1 MKKYPKHSDKK
12 PKIEYFLAH
21 IYRPP
26 IFMKIKTILIAG
38 VLPIALFAKDDDMAG
53 KIVPRLVDSKST
65 ELNQTID
72 GINDFASE
80 AEAQTVGKFVINES
94 TFTHKKTKSRKA
106 KAAPKVEK
114 IEIIAKQ
121 DLIND
126 SVTANLGT
134 EDGINSDSLDTEEA
148 VREYAEADADIKA
161 TTDSASTGA
170 PAKLFVLDMTTS
182 IIPTESRRIAGHYGP
197 RKHRMHRGV
206 DLGLCHGEN
215 RTIVA
220 AFAGKVVKVRNQGR
234 RKGYGRYV
242 ILDHGNGLT
251 TLYAHLERW
260 KVKVGDELQAGD
272 TIGIGGNSGRS
283 FGAHLHFEMRYN
295 GIYINPET
303 VYDFAEGTFRDISV
317 TLDTDKLQE
326 AEAAYQKEIG
336 KSKFYKVRRGDCLGK
351 IAHKYGTSVERIKRL
366 NNLKSDNIRPG
377 QVLRCS

>member
-1 MKKYPKHSDKK
+1 MKLKS
-12 PKIEYFLAH
+12 L
-21 IYRPP
+21 
-26 IFMKIKTILIAG
+26 LIVG

-53 KIVPRLVDSKST
+53 KIVPRLIESRNT
-65 ELNQTID
+65 ELPQTID
-72 GINDFASE
+72 GINNHDYSSE
-80 AEAQTVGKFVINES
+80 VENTSVGRFVINES
-94 TFTHKKTKSRKA
+94 SFSQKKAKYKKSKSKAA
-106 KAAPKVEK
+106 KAAQKSD
-114 IEIIAKQ
+114 AL
-121 DLIND
+121 DD
-126 SVTANLGT
+126 SE
-134 EDGINSDSLDTEEA
+134 EDFISDSLNTEEA
-148 VREYAEADADIKA
+148 IREFAEAEADIKA

-170 PAKLFVLDMTTS
+170 PAKQFILDMTTS

-260 KVKVGDELQAGD
+260 KVKVGDELDAGD
-272 TIGIGGNSGRS
+272 VIGVGGNSGRS

-303 VYDFAEGTFRDISV
+303 VYNFEEGTFNDIMIV
-317 TLDTDKLQE
+317 LDTEKLQE
-326 AEAAYQKEIG
+326 TEAAYQKEIG
-336 KSKFYKVRRGDCLGK
+336 KSRFYKVRRGDCLQK
-351 IAHKYGTSVERIKRL
+351 IAHKYGTSIEQIKLL
-366 NNLKSDNIRPG
+366 NNLKSNNIRPG
-377 QVLRCS
+377 QILRCS

>member
-1 MKKYPKHSDKK
+1 
-12 PKIEYFLAH
+12 
-21 IYRPP
+21 
-26 IFMKIKTILIAG
+26 MKIKTILIAG
-38 VLPIALFAKDDDMAG
+38 ALPLALFAKDDDMAG
-53 KIVPRLVDSKST
+53 KIVPRLVDSKAT
-65 ELNQTID
+65 ELTQNIEELANIETQD
-72 GINDFASE
+72 PS
-80 AEAQTVGKFVINES
+80 VGKFVITES
-94 TFTHKKTKSRKA
+94 NFSSKKIKPKKQSKVSTPTKTV
-106 KAAPKVEK
+106 KVEEAVALLPK
-114 IEIIAKQ
+114 AES
-121 DLIND
+121 D
-126 SVTANLGT
+126 SQGSEEN
-134 EDGINSDSLDTEEA
+134 INSDSLDTEEA
-148 VREYAEADADIKA
+148 AREYAEADADIKA

-170 PAKLFVLDMTTS
+170 PEKLFVLDMTTS

-272 TIGIGGNSGRS
+272 VIGIGGNSGRS

-295 GIYINPET
+295 GVYINPET
-303 VYDFAEGTFRDISV
+303 VYDFEEGTFRDISV

-326 AEAAYQKEIG
+326 IEAAYQKEIG

-351 IAHKYGTSVERIKRL
+351 IAHKYGTSVERLMRL
-366 NNLKSDNIRPG
+366 NDLKSEKIRPG
-377 QVLRCS
+377 QILRCS

>member
-1 MKKYPKHSDKK
+1 
-12 PKIEYFLAH
+12 
-21 IYRPP
+21 
-26 IFMKIKTILIAG
+26 MKIKTILIAG

-106 KAAPKVEK
+106 KATPKVEK
-114 IEIIAKQ
+114 IETIAKQ
-121 DLIND
+121 DLINE
-126 SVTANLGT
+126 SVTANLDT
-134 EDGINSDSLDTEEA
+134 EDNINSDSLDTEEA

>member
-1 MKKYPKHSDKK
+1 
-12 PKIEYFLAH
+12 
-21 IYRPP
+21 
-26 IFMKIKTILIAG
+26 MKIKTILIAG
-38 VLPIALFAKDDDMAG
+38 VLPIALLAKDDDMAG
-53 KIVPRLVDSKST
+53 KIVPRLVDSKAT
-65 ELNQTID
+65 ELSQNIEDLANIETQD
-72 GINDFASE
+72 PS
-80 AEAQTVGKFVINES
+80 VGKFIITES
-94 TFTHKKTKSRKA
+94 NFSSKKVKPKKQSKVA
-106 KAAPKVEK
+106 QPKVSKVEV
-114 IEIIAKQ
+114 
-121 DLIND
+121 ND
-126 SVTANLGT
+126 LGT
-134 EDGINSDSLDTEEA
+134 EEGINSDSLDTEEA
-148 VREYAEADADIKA
+148 AREYAEADADIKA

-170 PAKLFVLDMTTS
+170 PEKLFVLDMTTS

-215 RTIVA
+215 RAIVA

-272 TIGIGGNSGRS
+272 TLGIGGNSGRS

-303 VYDFAEGTFRDISV
+303 VYDFEEGTFRDILV

-326 AEAAYQKEIG
+326 IESAYQKEIG

-351 IAHKYGTSVERIKRL
+351 IAHKYGTSVQQIMRL
-366 NNLKSDNIRPG
+366 NNLKSEKIRPG

>member
-1 MKKYPKHSDKK
+1 
-12 PKIEYFLAH
+12 
-21 IYRPP
+21 
-26 IFMKIKTILIAG
+26 MKIKTILIAG

-94 TFTHKKTKSRKA
+94 NFTHKKTKSRKA
-106 KAAPKVEK
+106 KATPKVEK
-114 IEIIAKQ
+114 IETIAKQ
-121 DLIND
+121 DLINE

-260 KVKVGDELQAGD
+260 KVKVARPAIPSASEAIQAVLSVH
-272 TIGIGGNSGRS
+272 TCTLKCATTASTSIPKPFTTLPKARSGIFPSRSTQTNSKKLKPPTRKKSARASFTRS
-283 FGAHLHFEMRYN
+283 AAAIALARSPTSMAHLSN
-295 GIYINPET
+295 
-303 VYDFAEGTFRDISV
+303 ASS
-317 TLDTDKLQE
+317 
-326 AEAAYQKEIG
+326 A
-336 KSKFYKVRRGDCLGK
+336 
-351 IAHKYGTSVERIKRL
+351 
-366 NNLKSDNIRPG
+366 
-377 QVLRCS
+377 

>member
-1 MKKYPKHSDKK
+1 
-12 PKIEYFLAH
+12 
-21 IYRPP
+21 
-26 IFMKIKTILIAG
+26 MKIKTILIAG

-53 KIVPRLVDSKST
+53 KIVPRLVDSKNT
-65 ELNQTID
+65 ELTRSIEDLASID
-72 GINDFASE
+72 TQDPS
-80 AEAQTVGKFVINES
+80 VGKFVITES
-94 TFTHKKTKSRKA
+94 NFSSKKIKPKKQSKA
-106 KAAPKVEK
+106 SAPAKVSKVET
-114 IEIIAKQ
+114 
-121 DLIND
+121 ND
-126 SVTANLGT
+126 LGT
-134 EDGINSDSLDTEEA
+134 EEGINSDSLDTEEA
-148 VREYAEADADIKA
+148 AREYAEADADIKA

-170 PAKLFVLDMTTS
+170 PEKLFVLDMTTS

-295 GIYINPET
+295 GVYINPET
-303 VYDFAEGTFRDISV
+303 VYDFAEGTFRDISI

-326 AEAAYQKEIG
+326 IEAAYQKEIG
-336 KSKFYKVRRGDCLGK
+336 KSRFYRVRRGDCLGK
-351 IAHKYGTSVERIKRL
+351 IAHKYGTSIEQIKRL
-366 NNLKSDNIRPG
+366 NNLKSEKIRPG
-377 QVLRCS
+377 QILRCS

>member
-1 MKKYPKHSDKK
+1 MKLKS
-12 PKIEYFLAH
+12 L
-21 IYRPP
+21 
-26 IFMKIKTILIAG
+26 LIVG

-53 KIVPRLVDSKST
+53 KIVPRLIESRNT
-65 ELNQTID
+65 ELPQTID
-72 GINDFASE
+72 GINNHDYSSE
-80 AEAQTVGKFVINES
+80 VENTSVGRFVINES
-94 TFTHKKTKSRKA
+94 SFSQKKAKYKKSKSKAA
-106 KAAPKVEK
+106 KAAQKSD
-114 IEIIAKQ
+114 AL
-121 DLIND
+121 DD
-126 SVTANLGT
+126 SE
-134 EDGINSDSLDTEEA
+134 EDFNSDSLNTEEA
-148 VREYAEADADIKA
+148 IREFAEAEADIKA

-170 PAKLFVLDMTTS
+170 PAKQFILDMTTS

-260 KVKVGDELQAGD
+260 KVKVGDELDAGD
-272 TIGIGGNSGRS
+272 VIGVGGNSGRS

-303 VYDFAEGTFRDISV
+303 VYNFEEGTFNDIMIV
-317 TLDTDKLQE
+317 LDTEKLQE
-326 AEAAYQKEIG
+326 TEAAYQKEIG
-336 KSKFYKVRRGDCLGK
+336 KSRFYKVRRGDCLQK
-351 IAHKYGTSVERIKRL
+351 IAHKYGTSIEQIKLL
-366 NNLKSDNIRPG
+366 NNLKSNNIRPG
-377 QVLRCS
+377 QILRCS

>member
-1 MKKYPKHSDKK
+1 
-12 PKIEYFLAH
+12 
-21 IYRPP
+21 
-26 IFMKIKTILIAG
+26 MKIKTILIAG

-114 IEIIAKQ
+114 NEIIAKQ

-206 DLGLCHGEN
+206 DLGLCHGED

-326 AEAAYQKEIG
+326 IEAAYQKEIG

-351 IAHKYGTSVERIKRL
+351 IAHKYGTSVEHIKRL

>member
-1 MKKYPKHSDKK
+1 
-12 PKIEYFLAH
+12 
-21 IYRPP
+21 
-26 IFMKIKTILIAG
+26 MKIKTILIAG

-53 KIVPRLVDSKST
+53 KIVPRLVDSKNT
-65 ELNQTID
+65 ELTHSIED
-72 GINDFASE
+72 LASIE
-80 AEAQTVGKFVINES
+80 TQDPSVGKFVITES
-94 TFTHKKTKSRKA
+94 NFSSKKIKPKKQSKA
-106 KAAPKVEK
+106 SASAKVSK
-114 IEIIAKQ
+114 VVT
-121 DLIND
+121 ND
-126 SVTANLGT
+126 LGT
-134 EDGINSDSLDTEEA
+134 EEGINSDSLDTEEA

-170 PAKLFVLDMTTS
+170 PEKLFVLDMTTS

-295 GIYINPET
+295 GVYINPET
-303 VYDFAEGTFRDISV
+303 VYDFAEGTFRDISI

-326 AEAAYQKEIG
+326 IEAAYQKEIG
-336 KSKFYKVRRGDCLGK
+336 KSRFYRVRRGDCLGK
-351 IAHKYGTSVERIKRL
+351 IAHKYGTSIEQIKRL
-366 NNLKSDNIRPG
+366 NNLKSEKIRPG
-377 QVLRCS
+377 QILRCS

>member
-1 MKKYPKHSDKK
+1 
-12 PKIEYFLAH
+12 
-21 IYRPP
+21 
-26 IFMKIKTILIAG
+26 MKIKTILIAG
-38 VLPIALFAKDDDMAG
+38 VLPLAIFAKDDDMAG

-65 ELNQTID
+65 ELTESID
-72 GINDFASE
+72 GIQINDFAPE
-80 AEAQTVGKFVINES
+80 AESPSARKFFVNES
-94 TFTHKKTKSRKA
+94 SFSNKKA
-106 KAAPKVEK
+106 KSKKSSKASSGKAGSKTASRNAAS
-114 IEIIAKQ
+114 
-121 DLIND
+121 D
-126 SVTANLGT
+126 LGT
-134 EDGINSDSLDTEEA
+134 EEGINSDSLDTEEA
-148 VREYAEADADIKA
+148 AREYAEADADIKA

-170 PAKLFVLDMTTS
+170 PEKLFVLDMTTA

-206 DLGLCHGEN
+206 DLGLCHGEG
-215 RTIVA
+215 RTVVA

-272 TIGIGGNSGRS
+272 VVGIGGNSGRS

-303 VYDFAEGTFRDISV
+303 VFDFEEGTFRDISI

-326 AEAAYQKEIG
+326 AETAYQKEIG
-336 KSKFYKVRRGDCLGK
+336 RTKFHKVRRGDCLGK
-351 IAHKYGTSVERIKRL
+351 IAHKYGTSVEQIKRL
-366 NNLKSDNIRPG
+366 NNLKTEKIRPG
-377 QVLRCS
+377 MVLRCS

>member
-1 MKKYPKHSDKK
+1 
-12 PKIEYFLAH
+12 
-21 IYRPP
+21 
-26 IFMKIKTILIAG
+26 MKIKTILIAG
-38 VLPIALFAKDDDMAG
+38 VLPLALFAKDDDMVG
-53 KIVPRLVDSKST
+53 KIVPRLVDSRST

-72 GINDFASE
+72 GINDFAPE
-80 AEAQTVGKFVINES
+80 AEAQTVGQFVINES
-94 TFTHKKTKSRKA
+94 NFTHKKSKSRKA
-106 KAAPKVEK
+106 KTAAKPAPAVSVKE
-114 IEIIAKQ
+114 A
-121 DLIND
+121 
-126 SVTANLGT
+126 VTANLGT
-134 EDGINSDSLDTEEA
+134 EEGINSDSLDTEEA

-170 PAKLFVLDMTTS
+170 PEKLFVLDMTTS

-206 DLGLCHGEN
+206 DLGLCHGED

-272 TIGIGGNSGRS
+272 VIGIGGNSGRS

-303 VYDFAEGTFRDISV
+303 VYDFAEGTFKDISV

-326 AEAAYQKEIG
+326 IEAAYQKEIG

-351 IAHKYGTSVERIKRL
+351 IAHKYGTSVEHIKRL

>member
-12 PKIEYFLAH
+12 SKIEYFLAH

-326 AEAAYQKEIG
+326 IEAAYQKEIG

>member
-1 MKKYPKHSDKK
+1 
-12 PKIEYFLAH
+12 
-21 IYRPP
+21 
-26 IFMKIKTILIAG
+26 MKIKTILIAG

-53 KIVPRLVDSKST
+53 KIVPRLVDSKNT
-65 ELNQTID
+65 ELTHSIED
-72 GINDFASE
+72 LASIE
-80 AEAQTVGKFVINES
+80 TQDPSVGKFVITES
-94 TFTHKKTKSRKA
+94 NFSSKKIKPPKKSKA
-106 KAAPKVEK
+106 SAPAKVSK
-114 IEIIAKQ
+114 VVT
-121 DLIND
+121 ND
-126 SVTANLGT
+126 LGT
-134 EDGINSDSLDTEEA
+134 EEGINSDSLDTEEA

-170 PAKLFVLDMTTS
+170 PEKLFVLDMTTS

-295 GIYINPET
+295 GVYINPET
-303 VYDFAEGTFRDISV
+303 VYDFAEGTFRDISI
-317 TLDTDKLQE
+317 TLNTDKLQE
-326 AEAAYQKEIG
+326 IEAAYQKEIG
-336 KSKFYKVRRGDCLGK
+336 KSRFYRVRRGDCLGK
-351 IAHKYGTSVERIKRL
+351 IAHKYGTSIEQIKRL
-366 NNLKSDNIRPG
+366 NNLKSEKIRPG
-377 QVLRCS
+377 QILRCS

>member
-1 MKKYPKHSDKK
+1 
-12 PKIEYFLAH
+12 
-21 IYRPP
+21 
-26 IFMKIKTILIAG
+26 MKIKTILIAG

-53 KIVPRLVDSKST
+53 KIVPRLVDSKNT
-65 ELNQTID
+65 ELNQTLDELATIETQD
-72 GINDFASE
+72 PS
-80 AEAQTVGKFVINES
+80 VGKFVITES
-94 TFTHKKTKSRKA
+94 NFSSKKIKPKKQSKA
-106 KAAPKVEK
+106 SAPAKVSKVEV
-114 IEIIAKQ
+114 
-121 DLIND
+121 ND
-126 SVTANLGT
+126 LGT
-134 EDGINSDSLDTEEA
+134 EEGINSDSLDTEEA

-170 PAKLFVLDMTTS
+170 PEKLFVLDMTTS

-295 GIYINPET
+295 GVYINPET
-303 VYDFAEGTFRDISV
+303 VYDFAEGTFRDISI

-326 AEAAYQKEIG
+326 IEAAYQKEIG
-336 KSKFYKVRRGDCLGK
+336 KSRFYRVRRGDCLGK
-351 IAHKYGTSVERIKRL
+351 IAHKYGTSIEQIKRL
-366 NNLKSDNIRPG
+366 NNLKSEKIRPG
-377 QVLRCS
+377 QILRCS

>member
-1 MKKYPKHSDKK
+1 
-12 PKIEYFLAH
+12 
-21 IYRPP
+21 
-26 IFMKIKTILIAG
+26 MKIKTILIAG

-65 ELNQTID
+65 ELTSSIENLASID
-72 GINDFASE
+72 TQDPS
-80 AEAQTVGKFVINES
+80 VGKFVITES
-94 TFTHKKTKSRKA
+94 NFSSKKIKPKKQSKTKAPA
-106 KAAPKVEK
+106 KVSKVET
-114 IEIIAKQ
+114 
-121 DLIND
+121 ND
-126 SVTANLGT
+126 LGT
-134 EDGINSDSLDTEEA
+134 EEGINSDSLDTEEA
-148 VREYAEADADIKA
+148 AREYAEADADIKA

-182 IIPTESRRIAGHYGP
+182 IIPTTSRRVAGHYGP

-206 DLGLCHGEN
+206 DLGLCHGED

-272 TIGIGGNSGRS
+272 IIGIGGNSGRS

-295 GIYINPET
+295 GVYINPET
-303 VYDFAEGTFRDISV
+303 VYDFAEGTFRDISI

-326 AEAAYQKEIG
+326 VEAAYQKEIG
-336 KSKFYKVRRGDCLGK
+336 KSRFYRVRRGDCLGK
-351 IAHKYGTSVERIKRL
+351 IAHKYGTSIEQIKRL
-366 NNLKSDNIRPG
+366 NNLKSEKIRPG
-377 QVLRCS
+377 QILRCS

>member
-1 MKKYPKHSDKK
+1 
-12 PKIEYFLAH
+12 
-21 IYRPP
+21 
-26 IFMKIKTILIAG
+26 MKIKTILIAG
-38 VLPIALFAKDDDMAG
+38 VLPLALFAKDDDMAG
-53 KIVPRLVDSKST
+53 KIVPRLVESRST

-72 GINDFASE
+72 GINDFATE

-94 TFTHKKTKSRKA
+94 NFTHKKSKSRKA
-106 KAAPKVEK
+106 KTAAKPAPAVSVKE
-114 IEIIAKQ
+114 A
-121 DLIND
+121 
-126 SVTANLGT
+126 VTANLGT
-134 EDGINSDSLDTEEA
+134 EEGINSDSLDTEEA

-170 PAKLFVLDMTTS
+170 PEKLCVLDMTTS

-206 DLGLCHGEN
+206 DLGLCHGED

-272 TIGIGGNSGRS
+272 TIGVGGNSGRS

-326 AEAAYQKEIG
+326 IEAAYQKEIG

-351 IAHKYGTSVERIKRL
+351 IAHKYGTSIEHIKRL

>member
-1 MKKYPKHSDKK
+1 
-12 PKIEYFLAH
+12 
-21 IYRPP
+21 
-26 IFMKIKTILIAG
+26 MKIKTILIAG
-38 VLPIALFAKDDDMAG
+38 VLPLALFAKDDDMAG
-53 KIVPRLVDSKST
+53 KIVPRLVDSRST

-72 GINDFASE
+72 GINDFAPE

-94 TFTHKKTKSRKA
+94 NFTHKKSKSRKA
-106 KAAPKVEK
+106 KTAAKPAPAVSVKE
-114 IEIIAKQ
+114 A
-121 DLIND
+121 
-126 SVTANLGT
+126 VTANLGT
-134 EDGINSDSLDTEEA
+134 EEGINSDSLDTEEA

-206 DLGLCHGEN
+206 DLGLCHGED

-272 TIGIGGNSGRS
+272 TIGVGGNSGRS

-295 GIYINPET
+295 GVYINPET

-326 AEAAYQKEIG
+326 VEAAYQKEIG

-351 IAHKYGTSVERIKRL
+351 IAHKYGTSVEHIKRL
-366 NNLKSDNIRPG
+366 NNLKSEKIRPG

>member
-1 MKKYPKHSDKK
+1 
-12 PKIEYFLAH
+12 
-21 IYRPP
+21 
-26 IFMKIKTILIAG
+26 MKIKTILIAG

-72 GINDFASE
+72 GIDDFASE
-80 AEAQTVGKFVINES
+80 AEAQTVGEFVINES
-94 TFTHKKTKSRKA
+94 NFTHKKTKSRKA
-106 KAAPKVEK
+106 KATPKVEK
-114 IEIIAKQ
+114 IGTIAKQ
-121 DLIND
+121 DLINE

-148 VREYAEADADIKA
+148 VREYAEAEADIKA

-182 IIPTESRRIAGHYGP
+182 IIPTESRRIASHYGP

-326 AEAAYQKEIG
+326 IEAAYQKEIG

>member
-1 MKKYPKHSDKK
+1 
-12 PKIEYFLAH
+12 
-21 IYRPP
+21 
-26 IFMKIKTILIAG
+26 MKIKTILIAG
-38 VLPIALFAKDDDMAG
+38 VLPLALFAKDDDMAG
-53 KIVPRLVDSKST
+53 KIVPRLVDSRST

-72 GINDFASE
+72 GINDFAPE

-94 TFTHKKTKSRKA
+94 NFTHKKSKSRKA
-106 KAAPKVEK
+106 KAAAKPKVETV
-114 IEIIAKQ
+114 AKFDAPQ
-121 DLIND
+121 DSIT
-126 SVTANLGT
+126 SNLGT
-134 EDGINSDSLDTEEA
+134 EEGINSDSLDTEEA

-170 PAKLFVLDMTTS
+170 PEKLFVLDMTTS
-182 IIPTESRRIAGHYGP
+182 IIPTQSRRIAGHYGP

-206 DLGLCHGEN
+206 DLGLCHGED

-272 TIGIGGNSGRS
+272 VIGIGGNSGRS

-326 AEAAYQKEIG
+326 IEAAYQKEIG

-351 IAHKYGTSVERIKRL
+351 IAHKYGTSVEHIKRL

>member
-1 MKKYPKHSDKK
+1 
-12 PKIEYFLAH
+12 
-21 IYRPP
+21 
-26 IFMKIKTILIAG
+26 MKITTILIAG
-38 VLPIALFAKDDDMAG
+38 VLPLALFAKDDDMAG

-72 GINDFASE
+72 GIDDFAPE

-94 TFTHKKTKSRKA
+94 NFTQKKSKTRKA
-106 KAAPKVEK
+106 KATSKAAKAETL
-114 IEIIAKQ
+114 AKQ
-121 DLIND
+121 DMTSD
-126 SVTANLGT
+126 SATSDLGT
-134 EDGINSDSLDTEEA
+134 EEGINSDSLDTEEA

-170 PAKLFVLDMTTS
+170 PEKLFVLDMSTS

-215 RTIVA
+215 RAIVA

-272 TIGIGGNSGRS
+272 TLGIGGNSGRS

-295 GIYINPET
+295 GVYINPET
-303 VYDFAEGTFRDISV
+303 VYDFAEGTFKDITI
-317 TLDTDKLQE
+317 TLDTEKLQE
-326 AEAAYQKEIG
+326 VEAAYQKEIG

-351 IAHKYGTSVERIKRL
+351 IAHKYGTSVEHIKRL
-366 NNLKSDNIRPG
+366 NNLKTEKIRPG
-377 QVLRCS
+377 QILRCS